1 MAPDSHLQNQ
11 GIGSLDPPT
20 VYNFYFYNAKIL
32 DCRRVLANQW
42 LSFHTEKKESF
53 RFR

>member
-11 GIGSLDPPT
+11 GIGS
-20 VYNFYFYNAKIL
+20 
-32 DCRRVLANQW
+32 LANQW

-53 RFR
+53 RLR